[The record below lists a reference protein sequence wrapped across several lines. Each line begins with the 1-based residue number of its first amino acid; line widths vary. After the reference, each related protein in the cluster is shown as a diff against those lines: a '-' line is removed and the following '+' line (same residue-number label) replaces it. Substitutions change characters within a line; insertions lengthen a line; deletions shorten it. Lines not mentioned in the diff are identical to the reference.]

1 MIRARLM
8 LIGLAAF
15 AGLALGG
22 TLPPSLQPPKQ
33 PETEDPK
40 KKKEKEE
47 PNIGQLND
55 WITSNRQAEIRDGM
69 FYLDAMSAKEPI
81 SVFRRDKTFYDTKA
95 AFQFKVEQVGT
106 GERAVGLIFGSTSG
120 NSYFCAEIDRKT
132 VTLYRVAPGQGRMEL
147 DRRGG
152 FNRLDN
158 TWYELKVE
166 CQGALIRVFFDN
178 KFLFAFTAPQLQ
190 PGNVGFY
197 ANDGRA
203 WVRRMDLD
211 GKAARLKEGW
221 KP

>member
-8 LIGLAAF
+8 LIGLAMF

-40 KKKEKEE
+40 KKEEKEK
-47 PNIGQLND
+47 PNIGQLFD
-55 WITSNRQAEIRDGM
+55 WIRSNKLADIRDEM

-95 AFQFKVEQVGT
+95 AIQFKVEPVGT
-106 GERAVGLIFGSTSG
+106 GERAVGLIFGSTGG
-120 NSYFCAEIDRKT
+120 NSYFCVEVDRKT

-166 CQGALIRVFFDN
+166 CQGNLIRVFFDN
-178 KFLFAFTAPQLQ
+178 KFIFAFTAPQLQ

-203 WVRRMDLD
+203 WVRRMDAD